1 MSRFTPGRLI
11 DRLSL
16 PRAKQLDPWQ
26 LTVLI
31 LAILYGAIFLQLATD
46 IHAGMRTHKADLGQ
60 IDQAVWNSSRGR
72 WLEQTDNGYVATRLT
87 DHVEPILVLI
97 SPIFWIWNDVRALLL
112 LQVAAMAVGALLLYA
127 LALARL
133 DQLLPPTERG
143 QIWQLEPHRQ
153 HTRPLAAALA
163 IAFLLTPHLQSA
175 VLTEFHAAPLAVPL
189 ILWAF
194 WSVDRARWRQ
204 FIVAAL
210 LVAAVKEEMALL
222 AAGLGVWAIWSALR
236 PSVLNARSSPRT
248 IASNVRR
255 ANAAGLWAGTGV
267 IVVALVWFYV
277 ATFVIVPAHAQEVYG
292 VAESGYFQRYG
303 ALGNSPIDIVKSFFT
318 QPHLVW
324 QIIME
329 PARRAYL
336 VGLLAPFGLLA
347 LLAPEVLILALP
359 VLLANLLSAY
369 PAQYYGEFHYSA
381 PLVPYVAVAAT
392 VAVSRLWRV
401 VMRNTQQSSGS
412 FQHMSASGAG
422 VMAVVSFFTNA
433 RTALRPLLTILL
445 CVWLV
450 GWATASYLNYGR
462 GPLAA
467 RVDPTPSTA
476 HHRLLTHFTRQIP
489 PDAAVTATAA
499 VHPHV
504 SHRRY
509 VYQFPMGVEG
519 DQEGHLGNAAWAL
532 LDVTTNTDMAP
543 GDLRARVDA
552 MLAGAWG
559 VVDGADGFLL
569 LQRGA
574 QNKEIPASFYDFA
587 RMPLVSTGASTDAVP
602 AAPLTLVDVAVHDW
616 PRWRQTTLIGKWLVG
631 TTFDPARHEPRL
643 DINSP
648 AGQRIMGITDVT
660 PPALIWYPPTQWQ
673 PGDIV
678 TITSLHLYLPG
689 TFGIMTD
696 SAALQAD
703 IVSAAP
709 ERTQTAP
716 ANEFVRGI
724 DDMTAVNAYQ
734 RSGGDQLKALSLQA
748 ASGQSVWPVTQEDMS
763 QFNSFVTAR
772 LRQDDGM
779 TLGLRA
785 QLASSAA
792 WPGKA
797 IDVGLQ
803 WQDAAAW
810 PEQVSVFVH
819 LRRANANMAQ
829 NDGQPRYFVVYAP
842 AEQLATKGRAN
853 DWRQLIVPDDAQAGE
868 TWQVVVG
875 LYDTETGARLE
886 VDLDNE
892 HEPVGGEAGV
902 GSNEVIVGDVFI
914 GAPPT
919 PDQSCA
925 LLPATCA
932 SQPH

>member
-1 MSRFTPGRLI
+1 M
-11 DRLSL
+11 
-16 PRAKQLDPWQ
+16 
-26 LTVLI
+26 
-31 LAILYGAIFLQLATD
+31 
-46 IHAGMRTHKADLGQ
+46 
-60 IDQAVWNSSRGR
+60 
-72 WLEQTDNGYVATRLT
+72 
-87 DHVEPILVLI
+87 
-97 SPIFWIWNDVRALLL
+97 
-112 LQVAAMAVGALLLYA
+112 
-127 LALARL
+127 
-133 DQLLPPTERG
+133 
-143 QIWQLEPHRQ
+143 
-153 HTRPLAAALA
+153 
-163 IAFLLTPHLQSA
+163 
-175 VLTEFHAAPLAVPL
+175 
-189 ILWAF
+189 
-194 WSVDRARWRQ
+194 
-204 FIVAAL
+204 
-210 LVAAVKEEMALL
+210 
-222 AAGLGVWAIWSALR
+222 
-236 PSVLNARSSPRT
+236 
-248 IASNVRR
+248 
-255 ANAAGLWAGTGV
+255 
-267 IVVALVWFYV
+267 
-277 ATFVIVPAHAQEVYG
+277 
-292 VAESGYFQRYG
+292 
-303 ALGNSPIDIVKSFFT
+303 
-318 QPHLVW
+318 
-324 QIIME
+324 
-329 PARRAYL
+329 
-336 VGLLAPFGLLA
+336 GLLAPFGLLA

-381 PLVPYVAVAAT
+381 PLMPYVAVAAT

-401 VMRNTQQSSGS
+401 AMRHTQQSSGS

-422 VMAVVSFFTNA
+422 VMAIASFFTNA
-433 RTALRPLLTILL
+433 RTTLRPLLTILL
-445 CVWLV
+445 CAWLV
-450 GWATASYLNYGR
+450 GWATASYLNQGR

-467 RVDPTPSTA
+467 RVDPTPITA
-476 HHRLLTHFTRQIP
+476 HHRLLTQFTRQIP

-509 VYQFPMGVEG
+509 VYQFPMGVDG
-519 DQEGHLGNAAWAL
+519 DKEGHLGNAEWAL

-543 GDLRARVDA
+543 GDLWARVDA

-574 QNKEIPASFYDFA
+574 QNKEIPSSFYDFA
-587 RMPLVSTGASTDAVP
+587 RMPLASTGASTDAVP
-602 AAPLTLVDVAVHDW
+602 TAPLTLVDVTVHDW

-643 DINSP
+643 DVNSP
-648 AGQRIMGITDVT
+648 AGQRMIGITDVT

-689 TFGIMTD
+689 TFGIVTD

-709 ERTQTAP
+709 ETTQAAPDTTQAAP

-734 RSGGDQLKALSLQA
+734 RSSRDQLKALSLQA
-748 ASGQSVWPVTQEDMS
+748 AGGQSVWPVTQEDMA
-763 QFNSFVTAR
+763 QLNPFVTAR
-772 LRQDDGM
+772 LRQADGA

-819 LRRANANMAQ
+819 LRRADANMAQ

-842 AEQLATKGRAN
+842 AEQLAAKGRAN
-853 DWRQLIVPDDAQAGE
+853 DWRQLIVPDDAQFGE

-875 LYDTETGARLE
+875 LYDT
-886 VDLDNE
+886 
-892 HEPVGGEAGV
+892 
-902 GSNEVIVGDVFI
+902 
-914 GAPPT
+914 
-919 PDQSCA
+919 
-925 LLPATCA
+925 
-932 SQPH
+932 